1 MQGKKQRI
9 AMMSALL
16 AKNPNKLYSL
26 NYFKEMFGAAKS
38 SISEDAAVL
47 KQAFLDADIGRV
59 ETVAGAHGGIRYV
72 PEMPARSKSA
82 LKKELIAKM
91 SDTSR
96 ILPGGYMYLVDLF
109 CTPYY
114 VDGMAQIIAEWF
126 SDKKADFIVTVETKG
141 VPLAMSVARILN
153 LPLAIARRE
162 SKLTDGSVVSINYLS
177 GSSRRL
183 QTMSLSKRL
192 IREGGRALVI
202 DDFIGGGG
210 TIKAISDMLG
220 EFHISVVGTGA
231 AIVNK
236 YPQKKRISE
245 YRSIFVLEELS
256 ETKIEFSA
264 V

>member
-114 VDGMAQIIAEWF
+114 VDGMAQIIAPSPF
-126 SDKKADFIVTVETKG
+126 CAT
-141 VPLAMSVARILN
+141 
-153 LPLAIARRE
+153 LPLRTGTPE
-162 SKLTDGSVVSINYLS
+162 SLWPCPESFDPFLANRKHVEGDTCRKEGS
-177 GSSRRL
+177 GRL
-183 QTMSLSKRL
+183 
-192 IREGGRALVI
+192 
-202 DDFIGGGG
+202 
-210 TIKAISDMLG
+210 
-220 EFHISVVGTGA
+220 
-231 AIVNK
+231 
-236 YPQKKRISE
+236 
-245 YRSIFVLEELS
+245 
-256 ETKIEFSA
+256 
-264 V
+264 

>member
-126 SDKKADFIVTVETKG
+126 SDKKADFIVTVETLSLIHISFSFTLFTYQKKI
-141 VPLAMSVARILN
+141 VLA
-153 LPLAIARRE
+153 LPAL
-162 SKLTDGSVVSINYLS
+162 LTDQPI
-177 GSSRRL
+177 
-183 QTMSLSKRL
+183 Q
-192 IREGGRALVI
+192 
-202 DDFIGGGG
+202 
-210 TIKAISDMLG
+210 
-220 EFHISVVGTGA
+220 
-231 AIVNK
+231 
-236 YPQKKRISE
+236 
-245 YRSIFVLEELS
+245 YR
-256 ETKIEFSA
+256 
-264 V
+264 